1 MMSTLGMTS
10 ITREHR
16 LLAVVGALRERTPDV
31 EHLEHHQHAR
41 LLRQRALAVQQPIRL
56 QRVEQ
61 HVQTRDVSARLAPSN
76 IHMAQCRQVTFLLSY
91 TTN

>member
-1 MMSTLGMTS
+1 MSTLGMTS
-10 ITREHR
+10 ITREHG

-56 QRVEQ
+56 QRDEQ
-61 HVQTRDVSARLAPSN
+61 QLQTCDVSACLAPSN
-76 IHMAQCRQVTFLLSY
+76 MYMTQCR
-91 TTN
+91 